1 MAILVGCIDLAA
13 DNRLACL
20 RKVNAY
26 ALSLVEFEDGVISQ
40 PVVDGTYSDNPF
52 LPSNP
57 ERSFNDGNFATDVD
71 ILLGANLSEGFLF
84 TQLILG
90 LPTILEFFIENWNT
104 WGPILI
110 LQKKYL
116 EIHEEDVALAD
127 EILEKYCGSKNISM
141 ENIDQL
147 TDMFTDAFFWYGI
160 ERYLDCHLQH
170 SSGSLFQYLNT
181 HLNDYAQ
188 VTP

>member
-1 MAILVGCIDLAA
+1 MMIFIITNSIYSGQSGVGGLAPAFHEWSSSQAVRYGNEVAILLGCIDLAA

-20 RKVNAY
+20 KKVNAY

-52 LPSNP
+52 LPTNP
-57 ERSFNDGNFATDVD
+57 ERSFKDGNFATDVD

-116 EIHEEDVALAD
+116 EIQEEDIALAR
-127 EILEKYCGSKNISM
+127 EVLW
-141 ENIDQL
+141 L
-147 TDMFTDAFFWYGI
+147 
-160 ERYLDCHLQH
+160 
-170 SSGSLFQYLNT
+170 
-181 HLNDYAQ
+181 
-188 VTP
+188 